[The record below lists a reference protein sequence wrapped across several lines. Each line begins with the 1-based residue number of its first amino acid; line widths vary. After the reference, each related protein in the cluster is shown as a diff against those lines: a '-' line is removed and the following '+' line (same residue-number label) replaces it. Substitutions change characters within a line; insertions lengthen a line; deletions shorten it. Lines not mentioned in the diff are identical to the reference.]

1 MIRSGSTI
9 LVLAPHTDD
18 GEIGCGATLS
28 KLLDLNCKIYYLAF
42 CTCDS
47 NLPDGFPNGTLEAEL
62 REATKVL
69 SIPKENV
76 IVKDFQVRCLSYER
90 QAVLDIL
97 VALNKEISPDVVFAP
112 TLEDLHQDHSTV
124 TQEAIRA
131 FKTKTLLCYEMPWN
145 NFSFEIGINSD
156 KFPEI
161 SGERKFSPMDR
172 SLRRELKSAFGN
184 NNYWFNT
191 SKFKN
196 AVEIKIKSKKEI
208 IEFLVPKE
216 MVSTSSVRLFVLW
229 TTLPSIVLIIIALIF
244 LKNQTRPLV
253 KLAKA
258 AEKFGKGDY
267 INDFIPS
274 GAQEI
279 RKASYE
285 FDRMAKRI
293 NRHLNQRAEMLSGI
307 SHDLRTPLTRLKLQL
322 AMLKQK
328 EISEKM
334 SKDIDEMEK
343 MLNDYL
349 QFAKTQTQES
359 TEKINLNNLLRSIS
373 KGFESNK
380 ISLDEDESKIFL
392 NGRPSALKRSFE
404 NVIQNGLTYG
414 SNVKIKV
421 QKGNKRALVTIEDD
435 GPGIPE
441 DQYKNVF
448 KPFFRLD
455 KSRSLN
461 QSGVGL
467 GLAIVEDII
476 NSHGGNIQL
485 GKSKYG
491 GLQVKISLPF

>member
-1 MIRSGSTI
+1 MFSGLNNFVKYI
-9 LVLAPHTDD
+9 L
-18 GEIGCGATLS
+18 
-28 KLLDLNCKIYYLAF
+28 
-42 CTCDS
+42 
-47 NLPDGFPNGTLEAEL
+47 
-62 REATKVL
+62 
-69 SIPKENV
+69 PKRLFYRALI
-76 IVKDFQVRCLSYER
+76 IV
-90 QAVLDIL
+90 A
-97 VALNKEISPDVVFAP
+97 AP
-112 TLEDLHQDHSTV
+112 TIILQIII
-124 TQEAIRA
+124 AIVFYDSVWIKANKNITRSLVNQL
-131 FKTKTLLCYEMPWN
+131 KTIEEVYQNDKKNLDFFTDSYKN
-145 NFSFEIGINSD
+145 NFNFEIGINQEV
-156 KFPEI
+156 FPDD
-161 SGERKFSPMDR
+161 SGERRFSPMDR
-172 SLRRELKSAFGN
+172 SLRRELKSVFGN

-196 AVEIKIKSKKEI
+196 AVEIKIRSGDDV

-216 MVSTSSVRLFVLW
+216 MVSTSSVRLFLLW
-229 TTLPSIVLIIIALIF
+229 TTLPSLVLIIIALIF
-244 LKNQTRPLV
+244 LKNQTKPLV

-258 AEKFGKGDY
+258 AERFGKGDY
-267 INDFIPS
+267 VNNFRAS
-274 GAQEI
+274 GSQEI
-279 RKASYE
+279 RKAAFE

-328 EISEKM
+328 DLSEKM

-359 TEKINLNNLLRSIS
+359 TTTVNINNLLNSIKNDFNNNKLTLGNNS
-373 KGFESNK
+373 KAVD
-380 ISLDEDESKIFL
+380 LQ
-392 NGRPSALKRSFE
+392 GRTTALRRSFE
-404 NVIQNGLTYG
+404 NIIQNGLTYG
-414 SNVKIKV
+414 NNVYVDV
-421 QKGNKRALVTIEDD
+421 QKGNNRVLVIIEDD

-485 GKSKYG
+485 NKSKYN

>member
-1 MIRSGSTI
+1 MFSGLNNFIKYILPKRLFYRALIIVAAPTIILQIIITIVFYDSIWIKANKNITRSLVAQLKTI
-9 LVLAPHTDD
+9 EEVYQNDKKNLDFFTD
-18 GEIGCGATLS
+18 
-28 KLLDLNCKIYYLAF
+28 
-42 CTCDS
+42 
-47 NLPDGFPNGTLEAEL
+47 
-62 REATKVL
+62 
-69 SIPKENV
+69 
-76 IVKDFQVRCLSYER
+76 SYE
-90 QAVLDIL
+90 
-97 VALNKEISPDVVFAP
+97 
-112 TLEDLHQDHSTV
+112 
-124 TQEAIRA
+124 
-131 FKTKTLLCYEMPWN
+131 N
-145 NFSFEIGINSD
+145 NFNFEIGINQEL
-156 KFPEI
+156 FPNI

-172 SLRRELKSAFGN
+172 SLRRELKSVFGN

-196 AVEIKIKSKKEI
+196 AVEIKIRSGNEV

-244 LKNQTRPLV
+244 LKNQTKPLV

-258 AEKFGKGDY
+258 AERFGKGDY
-267 INDFIPS
+267 VNDFRAS
-274 GAQEI
+274 GSQEI
-279 RKASYE
+279 RKAAFE

-349 QFAKTQTQES
+349 QFAKTQSQEN
-359 TEKINLNNLLRSIS
+359 TTLVNINKLLESIKNEFNNPNVSFTSNLSIEM
-373 KGFESNK
+373 K
-380 ISLDEDESKIFL
+380 
-392 NGRPSALKRSFE
+392 GRPTALKRSFE
-404 NVIQNGLTYG
+404 NIIQNGLTYG
-414 SNVKIKV
+414 NKVFVDV
-421 QKGNKRALVTIEDD
+421 QKGNKRVFITIEDD
-435 GPGIPE
+435 GPGISE

-485 GKSKYG
+485 GKSKYN
-491 GLQVKISLPF
+491 GLLVKISLPF

>member
-1 MIRSGSTI
+1 MFFGLNNFI
-9 LVLAPHTDD
+9 
-18 GEIGCGATLS
+18 
-28 KLLDLNCKIYYLAF
+28 KYLL
-42 CTCDS
+42 
-47 NLPDGFPNGTLEAEL
+47 
-62 REATKVL
+62 
-69 SIPKENV
+69 PKRLFYRALI
-76 IVKDFQVRCLSYER
+76 IV
-90 QAVLDIL
+90 A
-97 VALNKEISPDVVFAP
+97 AP
-112 TLEDLHQDHSTV
+112 TIILQIIITIVFFDSIWIKANKNITRSLVNQL
-124 TQEAIRA
+124 
-131 FKTKTLLCYEMPWN
+131 KTIVEVYQNDKKSLDFFTDSYKN
-145 NFSFEIGINSD
+145 NFNFEIGINQET
-156 KFPEI
+156 FPSK

-172 SLRRELKSAFGN
+172 SLRRELKSVFGN
-184 NNYWFNT
+184 NNYWFST

-196 AVEIKIKSKKEI
+196 AVEIKIRSGKEV
-208 IEFLVPKE
+208 IEFLIPKE

-244 LKNQTRPLV
+244 LKNQTKPLV

-258 AEKFGKGDY
+258 AERFGKGDY
-267 INDFIPS
+267 VNDFRAS
-274 GAQEI
+274 GSQEI
-279 RKASYE
+279 RKAAFE

-328 EISEKM
+328 DISEKM

-349 QFAKTQTQES
+349 QFAKTQVQEETS
-359 TEKINLNNLLRSIS
+359 EINLNNLLSSI
-373 KGFESNK
+373 K
-380 ISLDEDESKIFL
+380 DELNNSKIFFRDNGELVKL
-392 NGRPSALKRSFE
+392 NGRITALKRLFE
-404 NVIQNGLTYG
+404 NIIQNGLTYG
-414 SNVKIKV
+414 DNVYVNI
-421 QKGNKRALVTIEDD
+421 QKGNNRAVVIIEDD

-476 NSHGGNIQL
+476 NSHGGKVQL
-485 GKSKYG
+485 GKSKYN
-491 GLQVKISLPF
+491 GLQVKVSLPF

>member
-1 MIRSGSTI
+1 MFSGLNKFIKFILPKRLFYRALIIVAAPTIILQLIITIVFYDSVWIKANKNTTRSLVAQLKTI
-9 LVLAPHTDD
+9 EEVYNND
-18 GEIGCGATLS
+18 
-28 KLLDLNCKIYYLAF
+28 K
-42 CTCDS
+42 S
-47 NLPDGFPNGTLEAEL
+47 NL
-62 REATKVL
+62 
-69 SIPKENV
+69 
-76 IVKDFQVRCLSYER
+76 DFLTDSY
-90 QAVLDIL
+90 
-97 VALNKEISPDVVFAP
+97 K
-112 TLEDLHQDHSTV
+112 
-124 TQEAIRA
+124 
-131 FKTKTLLCYEMPWN
+131 N
-145 NFSFEIGINSD
+145 NFNFEIGINQD
-156 KFPEI
+156 DFPNI

-172 SLRRELKSAFGN
+172 SLRRELKSTFGN

-196 AVEIKIKSKKEI
+196 AVEIKIRSENEV
-208 IEFLVPKE
+208 IEFLVPKD
-216 MVSTSSVRLFVLW
+216 MVSASSVRLFLLW

-244 LKNQTRPLV
+244 LKNQTKPLV

-258 AEKFGKGDY
+258 AERFGKGDY
-267 INDFIPS
+267 VNDFRAS
-274 GAQEI
+274 GSQEI
-279 RKASYE
+279 RKAAFE

-328 EISEKM
+328 DISESM

-349 QFAKTQTQES
+349 QFAKTQVQEPS
-359 TEKINLNNLLRSIS
+359 TVINLNDLLISIRNKFNNNNFTFNES
-373 KGFESNK
+373 RDLIELKG
-380 ISLDEDESKIFL
+380 
-392 NGRPSALKRSFE
+392 RVTALQRSFE
-404 NVIQNGLTYG
+404 NIIQNGLTYG
-414 SNVKIKV
+414 NRVNVKFK
-421 QKGNKRALVTIEDD
+421 KGNRLVTILFEDD

-467 GLAIVEDII
+467 GLAIVEDVI

-485 GKSKYG
+485 GKSKKN
-491 GLQVKISLPF
+491 GLLVKISLPF

>member
-1 MIRSGSTI
+1 MFSGLNNFIKYI
-9 LVLAPHTDD
+9 L
-18 GEIGCGATLS
+18 
-28 KLLDLNCKIYYLAF
+28 
-42 CTCDS
+42 
-47 NLPDGFPNGTLEAEL
+47 
-62 REATKVL
+62 
-69 SIPKENV
+69 PKRLFYRALI
-76 IVKDFQVRCLSYER
+76 IV
-90 QAVLDIL
+90 A
-97 VALNKEISPDVVFAP
+97 AP
-112 TLEDLHQDHSTV
+112 TIILQIIITIVFYDSVWIKANKNITRSLVNQL
-124 TQEAIRA
+124 
-131 FKTKTLLCYEMPWN
+131 KTIEEVYQNDKKNLDFFTDSYKN
-145 NFSFEIGINSD
+145 NFNFEIGINQEI
-156 KFPEI
+156 FPTN

-172 SLRRELKSAFGN
+172 SLRRELKSVFGN

-196 AVEIKIKSKKEI
+196 AVEIKIRSGKDV

-229 TTLPSIVLIIIALIF
+229 TTLPSIILIIIALIF
-244 LKNQTRPLV
+244 LKNQTKPLV

-258 AEKFGKGDY
+258 AERFGKGDY
-267 INDFIPS
+267 VNDFRAS
-274 GAQEI
+274 GSQEI
-279 RKASYE
+279 RKAAFE

-328 EISEKM
+328 DISEKM

-349 QFAKTQTQES
+349 QFAKTQSQES
-359 TEKINLNNLLRSIS
+359 TSKINLNILLKTI
-373 KGFESNK
+373 KNEFNNDK
-380 ISLDEDESKIFL
+380 ISLYESHTAIEL
-392 NGRPSALKRSFE
+392 NCRPIALKRSFE
-404 NVIQNGLTYG
+404 NIIQNGLTYG
-414 SNVKIKV
+414 NKV
-421 QKGNKRALVTIEDD
+421 DININKGNKRTLILIEDD

-485 GKSKYG
+485 GKSKYD
-491 GLQVKISLPF
+491 GLQVKIFLPF

>member
-1 MIRSGSTI
+1 MFSGLNKFLKYILPKRLFYRALIIVAAPTIILQLIITIVFYDSIWIKANKNITRS
-9 LVLAPHTDD
+9 
-18 GEIGCGATLS
+18 
-28 KLLDLNCKIYYLAF
+28 
-42 CTCDS
+42 
-47 NLPDGFPNGTLEAEL
+47 
-62 REATKVL
+62 
-69 SIPKENV
+69 
-76 IVKDFQVRCLSYER
+76 
-90 QAVLDIL
+90 L
-97 VALNKEISPDVVFAP
+97 VAQLKTIQEI
-112 TLEDLHQDHSTV
+112 
-124 TQEAIRA
+124 
-131 FKTKTLLCYEMPWN
+131 YENDKKNLDFFTDSYKN
-145 NFSFEIGINSD
+145 NFNFEIGITQEI
-156 KFPEI
+156 FPTT

-196 AVEIKIKSKKEI
+196 AVEIKIKSKKEV
-208 IEFLVPKE
+208 IEFLIPKG
-216 MVSTSSVRLFVLW
+216 MVSASSVRLFVLW
-229 TTLPSIVLIIIALIF
+229 TTLPSILLLIIALIF
-244 LKNQTRPLV
+244 LKNQTKPLV

-258 AEKFGKGDY
+258 AERFGRGDY
-267 INDFIPS
+267 VNDFRAS
-274 GAQEI
+274 GSLEI
-279 RKASYE
+279 RKAALE

-328 EISEKM
+328 DLSEKM

-349 QFAKTQTQES
+349 QFAKNQAQEN
-359 TEKINLNNLLRSIS
+359 T
-373 KGFESNK
+373 
-380 ISLDEDESKIFL
+380 SKIDLLVLFSSIKNQFNDAKL
-392 NGRPSALKRSFE
+392 IIDNEDKIELEGRPIALKRSFE
-404 NVIQNGLTYG
+404 NIIQNGLTYG
-414 SNVKIKV
+414 NKV
-421 QKGNKRALVTIEDD
+421 FVYIQKGNNKALITIDDD

-441 DQYKNVF
+441 EQYKNVF

-476 NSHGGNIQL
+476 NSHGGSIQL
-485 GKSKYG
+485 GKSKLN

>member
-1 MIRSGSTI
+1 MFSGLNKFIKYLLPKRLFYRALIIVAAPTIILQIIITIVFYDSIWIKANKNITRSLVAQLKTI
-9 LVLAPHTDD
+9 EEVYQND
-18 GEIGCGATLS
+18 
-28 KLLDLNCKIYYLAF
+28 K
-42 CTCDS
+42 S
-47 NLPDGFPNGTLEAEL
+47 NL
-62 REATKVL
+62 
-69 SIPKENV
+69 
-76 IVKDFQVRCLSYER
+76 DFFTDSY
-90 QAVLDIL
+90 
-97 VALNKEISPDVVFAP
+97 K
-112 TLEDLHQDHSTV
+112 
-124 TQEAIRA
+124 
-131 FKTKTLLCYEMPWN
+131 N
-145 NFSFEIGINSD
+145 NFNFEIGINQEV
-156 KFPEI
+156 FPKN

-172 SLRRELKSAFGN
+172 SLRRELKSIFGN

-196 AVEIKIKSKKEI
+196 AVEIKIRSGNDV

-216 MVSTSSVRLFVLW
+216 MVSNSSVRLFVLW
-229 TTLPSIVLIIIALIF
+229 TTLPSILLIIIALIF
-244 LKNQTRPLV
+244 LKNQTKPLV

-258 AEKFGKGDY
+258 AERFGKGDY
-267 INDFIPS
+267 VNDFRAS
-274 GAQEI
+274 GSQEI
-279 RKASYE
+279 RKAAFE

-322 AMLKQK
+322 AMLNQQDVSK
-328 EISEKM
+328 KM

-349 QFAKTQTQES
+349 QFAKTQAQENTS
-359 TEKINLNNLLRSIS
+359 EIDLNNILNSLVIDFNTEKISLVKS
-373 KGFESNK
+373 KELIK
-380 ISLDEDESKIFL
+380 LK
-392 NGRPSALKRSFE
+392 GRPTALKRSFE
-404 NVIQNGLTYG
+404 NIIQNGLIYG
-414 SNVKIKV
+414 NKVNVDV
-421 QKGNKRALVTIEDD
+421 QKGNNRAFVVIEDD

-485 GKSKYG
+485 GRSKYN
-491 GLQVKISLPF
+491 GLYVKISLPF

>member
-1 MIRSGSTI
+1 MFSGLNNFVKYILPKRLFYRALIIVAAPTIILQIIITIVFYDSIWIKANKNITRS
-9 LVLAPHTDD
+9 
-18 GEIGCGATLS
+18 
-28 KLLDLNCKIYYLAF
+28 
-42 CTCDS
+42 
-47 NLPDGFPNGTLEAEL
+47 
-62 REATKVL
+62 
-69 SIPKENV
+69 
-76 IVKDFQVRCLSYER
+76 
-90 QAVLDIL
+90 L
-97 VALNKEISPDVVFAP
+97 VAQLK
-112 TLEDLHQDHSTV
+112 
-124 TQEAIRA
+124 AIEEVYQND
-131 FKTKTLLCYEMPWN
+131 KTNLDFLTDSYKN
-145 NFSFEIGINSD
+145 NFNFEIGINQEF
-156 KFPEI
+156 FPNN

-172 SLRRELKSAFGN
+172 SLRRELKSIFGN
-184 NNYWFNT
+184 NNYWFST

-196 AVEIKIKSKKEI
+196 AVEIKIRSNSDV

-216 MVSTSSVRLFVLW
+216 MVSASSVRLFVLW
-229 TTLPSIVLIIIALIF
+229 TTLPSLVLIIIALIF
-244 LKNQTRPLV
+244 LKNQTKPLV

-267 INDFIPS
+267 VNDFRAS
-274 GAQEI
+274 GSQEI
-279 RKASYE
+279 RKAAFE

-328 EISEKM
+328 EVSEKM

-349 QFAKTQTQES
+349 QFAKTQTQED
-359 TEKINLNNLLRSIS
+359 TVLINLNNLLNSIKNS
-373 KGFESNK
+373 FNNNNLFFNNNEATVELKA
-380 ISLDEDESKIFL
+380 
-392 NGRPSALKRSFE
+392 RPTALRRSFE
-404 NVIQNGLTYG
+404 NIIQNGLSYG
-414 SNVKIKV
+414 NKV
-421 QKGNKRALVTIEDD
+421 YLNIQKGNKRVRIIIEDD

-485 GKSKYG
+485 GKSKYN